1 MVNPTNITNS
11 NHQPTINSFTLV
23 DSFHCSRLTW
33 RHPMGNNICN
43 VLGGMKRITSISRDL
58 MFFVRHTKYLVKGGC
73 PNVCWPKKYQGPTMT
88 FHTNLTKKP
97 FTETFPSIVQT
108 FEYFGNFYGCCF
120 FLFCWH
126 CCGTNVANRN
136 PHPCLNESRL
146 KLKEGPQPL
155 TQAEFVDLFDVFL
168 SYAVETM
175 QMFDFKITQ
184 NHMWFQV
191 PSMIFTHF
199 MGKHHSFT
207 KKTNIFL
214 QPSRNLKMNFP

>member
-1 MVNPTNITNS
+1 
-11 NHQPTINSFTLV
+11 
-23 DSFHCSRLTW
+23 
-33 RHPMGNNICN
+33 
-43 VLGGMKRITSISRDL
+43 
-58 MFFVRHTKYLVKGGC
+58 
-73 PNVCWPKKYQGPTMT
+73 MT

-97 FTETFPSIVQT
+97 FTEIFPSIVQT
-108 FEYFGNFYGCCF
+108 FEYFGNFNGCCF
-120 FLFCWH
+120 F
-126 CCGTNVANRN
+126 CCVDIVLAQNVANRN

-191 PSMIFTHF
+191 PSMIFTHL
-199 MGKHHSFT
+199 MGKHHLLPKNKHISATFQ
-207 KKTNIFL
+207 KFED
-214 QPSRNLKMNFP
+214 